1 MDRARPTRLGPRTP
15 PPRTPER
22 LPMATIQNQTT
33 RRLDAL
39 SVRAARAFVD
49 AGLHGVEASVVAAID
64 VSPPIAPLFINGH
77 VHELATALLALGMRF
92 DDDGVVPVWTFGTEA
107 RLVGDLKR
115 GDHAHFV
122 SRHVL
127 APAPLVP
134 GQRPPPNRFAPLIDA
149 IVRREFPREWAHPG
163 SPRLREA
170 RETPVFVIV
179 VSGGNCS
186 DVPETM
192 RMLRR
197 ASHLPIFWQFAA
209 VAVPGIPSDFRFL
222 RTVNDLPDTLVDA
235 CGFFEPQDLADE
247 DALYAGLLNEFPRYL
262 GLAAVQNML
271 LGQPASEEAVDP
283 TDELISQ
290 TLLTLP
296 VQEQE
301 RRARARDARLARRDE
316 RASAAEQEIER
327 AMAVPTIA
335 HAAERATERAASEE
349 RPRRMATATRP
360 YREDELGTGEFPA
373 VQAMRKS
380 ARLAPSFQIP
390 EPTEPQIAVAP
401 AADTEDVEDT
411 VQTTTER
418 LARIRARRDAR
429 RNA

>member
-1 MDRARPTRLGPRTP
+1 
-15 PPRTPER
+15 
-22 LPMATIQNQTT
+22 MATIQNQKT

-64 VSPPIAPLFINGH
+64 VSPPMAPLFIDGH

-107 RLVGDLKR
+107 RLVGELKC

-134 GQRPPPNRFAPLIDA
+134 GQRPAPKRFAPLIDA
-149 IVRREFPREWAHPG
+149 IVRAEFPREWVHPG

-179 VSGGNCS
+179 VSGGDCS

-222 RTVNDLPDTLVDA
+222 RTVNELPDTLVDA

-262 GLAAVQNML
+262 ALPAVQNML
-271 LGQPASEEAVDP
+271 LGAPSPEADVDP

-301 RRARARDARLARRDE
+301 RRARAREARLARRDE
-316 RASAAEQEIER
+316 RASAAEQELER

-335 HAAERATERAASEE
+335 HAAERATGSGPSEE
-349 RPRRMATATRP
+349 RPRRMATSTRP
-360 YREDELGTGEFPA
+360 YREDDLGSGEFPA
-373 VQAMRKS
+373 IQSLRKS
-380 ARLAPSFQIP
+380 ARLAPSFQMP
-390 EPTEPQIAVAP
+390 EPTDPQIATG

-429 RNA
+429 RSE

>member
-1 MDRARPTRLGPRTP
+1 
-15 PPRTPER
+15 
-22 LPMATIQNQTT
+22 
-33 RRLDAL
+33 
-39 SVRAARAFVD
+39 
-49 AGLHGVEASVVAAID
+49 
-64 VSPPIAPLFINGH
+64 
-77 VHELATALLALGMRF
+77 
-92 DDDGVVPVWTFGTEA
+92 
-107 RLVGDLKR
+107 LVGDLRR

-170 RETPVFVIV
+170 RETPLFVIV
-179 VSGGNCS
+179 VSGGDCS

-197 ASHLPIFWQFAA
+197 ASHLPIFWQFAG
-209 VAVPGIPSDFRFL
+209 VAVPGFPSEFRFL

-235 CGFFEPQDLADE
+235 CGFFEPEDIGDE
-247 DALYAGLLNEFPRYL
+247 DTLYAGLLNEFPRYL
-262 GLAAVQNML
+262 ALPAVQAML
-271 LGQPASEEAVDP
+271 LGAPAAEEAVDP

-301 RRARARDARLARRDE
+301 RRIRAREARRARRDQ
-316 RASAAEQEIER
+316 RASNAEREIER
-327 AMAVPTIA
+327 AMAVPMIA
-335 HAAERATERAASEE
+335 HAAERETEGTIGEE
-349 RPRRMATATRP
+349 RPRRTATATRP
-360 YREDELGTGEFPA
+360 YREEELGTGEFPA
-373 VQAMRKS
+373 IQAMRKS
-380 ARLAPSFQIP
+380 ARIAPSFHIP
-390 EPTEPQIAVAP
+390 EPTDPAIAAAP
-401 AADTEDVEDT
+401 AADSEDVEDT

-418 LARIRARRDAR
+418 LARIRARRDQR
-429 RNA
+429 RNE